1 MLANEWSGKNKSR
14 EADLNHRPKDINI
27 SYYSPPLYQLSYH
40 GVTNFLYMYIFC
52 VPNILSERFIKCC
65 NWYLNMYLR
74 QNICQIV
81 NLMKNSNYIHCTCMC
96 WYITLLYPSTIC
108 FVFVSFLTVYSNGGV
123 EGPDGKVNKSY
134 VFWRISYLFGRITTC
149 SDKLVFCSIG
159 RIAICSGELGLNWS
173 L

>member
-1 MLANEWSGKNKSR
+1 MNEVVRINPARRIWTT
-14 EADLNHRPKDINI
+14 DLRISIFHTTVLRSTNWAITGWQI
-27 SYYSPPLYQLSYH
+27 SYICI
-40 GVTNFLYMYIFC
+40 FFC

-123 EGPDGKVNKSY
+123 EGPDEKVNKS
-134 VFWRISYLFGRITTC
+134 
-149 SDKLVFCSIG
+149 
-159 RIAICSGELGLNWS
+159 
-173 L
+173 